1 MSLRTRT
8 PILASLV
15 LVLGLGLAACGGGI
29 GQDDV
34 DAIRNQLEVVEQRL
48 DDVEGMLAT
57 ALTELEG
64 NGVDIVDEAQQELVD
79 TRAMLADVLAE
90 LEPPP
95 PPPPAGDPGMPAPGT
110 TPDAPAF

>member
-1 MSLRTRT
+1 MLRRTRT
-8 PILASLV
+8 PMLAGLV
-15 LVLGLGLAACGGGI
+15 LALGLVLAACGGGI

-48 DDVEGMLAT
+48 DDVESMLAT

-64 NGVDIVDEAQQELVD
+64 NGADIVDEAQQELAD

-95 PPPPAGDPGMPAPGT
+95 PPPPADDPGMPAPGT

>member
-1 MSLRTRT
+1 MLPRTRT
-8 PILASLV
+8 TFFIGLV
-15 LVLGLGLAACGGGI
+15 LALGLGLAACGGGI

-57 ALTELEG
+57 ALTELDG
-64 NGVDIVDEAQQELVD
+64 NAVDMVDEAQQELVD

-90 LEPPP
+90 LSPPP
-95 PPPPAGDPGMPAPGT
+95 PPPPAADPGMPGPGT

>member
-1 MSLRTRT
+1 MLRRTRT
-8 PILASLV
+8 PILAGLV
-15 LVLGLGLAACGGGI
+15 LALGLVLAACGGGI

-48 DDVEGMLAT
+48 DDVEGMLAA
-57 ALTELEG
+57 ALDELDG
-64 NGVDIVDEAQQELVD
+64 NAVEMVDEAQQELVD
-79 TRAMLADVLAE
+79 TRAILADVLAE

-95 PPPPAGDPGMPAPGT
+95 PPPPAADPGMPGPGT